1 MKFCFRKK
9 WYLLLG
15 HLICLEKSRHAFWP
29 EGLMKICSNV
39 LEEEE
44 IVSCKNLCIP
54 LYFRIRLVGGSRN
67 LGIFLE
73 L

>member
-1 MKFCFRKK
+1 M
-9 WYLLLG
+9 
-15 HLICLEKSRHAFWP
+15 ICN
-29 EGLMKICSNV
+29 NV

-54 LYFRIRLVGGSRN
+54 LYFRIWLVGGSRN

-73 L
+73 IKCSYGLSVRTISPEVWS